1 MGFTEPDPRDDL
13 SGMDV
18 GRKSVILARELGYEV
33 EVDDIPI
40 QSLVP
45 EHLRDLPLEQFL
57 DKLEDLD
64 EPIQKLYA
72 QATANNEKLRYVG
85 IVDKDGNC
93 SASLES
99 FPLSHAFAQ
108 ATGTD
113 NVICFTTDRYLE
125 QPLVIKG
132 PGAGRAV
139 TAGGVFSDILR
150 LAAYL
155 GARI

>member
-18 GRKSVILARELGYEV
+18 GRKSVILARELGSKV
-33 EVDDIPI
+33 EVKDIPI

-45 EHLRDLPLEQFL
+45 DHLQELPLEEFL
-57 DKLEDLD
+57 ERLEELD

-72 QATANNEKLRYVG
+72 EASAKNEKLRYVG
-85 IVDKDGNC
+85 IVDRDGSC
-93 SASLES
+93 SASLQS

-113 NVICFTTDRYLE
+113 NVICFTTDRYLD